1 METEMLRYGRLCHG
15 PIARPP
21 SVLARPTNMF
31 FLIFVSVF
39 EGGESECEGV
49 MAGGDYGGGV
59 GVVWAVTHDG
69 LVPTVA
75 HHNRSYDLVGLGDF
89 SSSGV
94 EEVGGRAGGDRQ
106 PAVAERRAGLVGRHG
121 DEAGGQHGRVGGHAR
136 RKHGRTCN
144 GIEGHTRKE
153 GKGVT
158 RYPNTRRS
166 HIRASLTEN
175 LLREWSLS
183 EYGFESRRWGL
194 AFACTPLTILDGSHL
209 SIEK

>member
-94 EEVGGRAGGDRQ
+94 EEVGGRAGGTGNQ
-106 PAVAERRAGLVGRHG
+106 PWLNDERGWWDGMGTKPEDSMVELEATQEGSTAERATELKVTRGRREKGSHG
-121 DEAGGQHGRVGGHAR
+121 TLTRD
-136 RKHGRTCN
+136 
-144 GIEGHTRKE
+144 GHTLGR
-153 GKGVT
+153 
-158 RYPNTRRS
+158 P
-166 HIRASLTEN
+166 
-175 LLREWSLS
+175 LLKIFCVNGPSLS
-183 EYGFESRRWGL
+183 MGL
-194 AFACTPLTILDGSHL
+194 RAEGGGWHL
-209 SIEK
+209 PALLSPF